1 MGFEKW
7 LISVSTCGVAKNIL
21 KRNTMDIKK
30 VRELAKL
37 NYSLHY
43 QKLCSKPL
51 EHSTTIPLYEGILV
65 DLDH

>member
-1 MGFEKW
+1 
-7 LISVSTCGVAKNIL
+7 VSQLVELQKKFKDKT
-21 KRNTMDIKK
+21 IKK

-43 QKLCSKPL
+43 YKLCSKPL

>member
-1 MGFEKW
+1 MELQKKFKDKT
-7 LISVSTCGVAKNIL
+7 IK
-21 KRNTMDIKK
+21 KDTMDIKK

-43 QKLCSKPL
+43 YKLCSKPL

>member
-43 QKLCSKPL
+43 
-51 EHSTTIPLYEGILV
+51 
-65 DLDH
+65 